1 MMRLSK
7 IAAQRVL
14 AAEVEGKLTNLK
26 DAGKPLPRRGDGD
39 NADAVGFRLMAERL
53 AHCRKRCA

>member
-1 MMRLSK
+1 MRLSK
-7 IAAQRVL
+7 IAEQRVL